1 VLFYALPASP
11 EQGAGSLLALDHL
24 AKPLDAATLA
34 RAVQRYGLGADRQD
48 GKRTILVVDDDPSI
62 REMHMRVVQT
72 ALPDSRVLQASNGRI
87 ALEIMQH
94 ERPALVLLDL
104 MMPELDGMGVLA
116 AMQADEKLRGIPVI
130 ILTAQ
135 TLMQEEMALLAG
147 GVTAVLQKGLFTAE
161 ETLAHIEQALA
172 RDKRLGSETQRMVR
186 RAMAY
191 IHEHYAEPL
200 AREDVA
206 SHVGVSARH
215 LTRCFQQEVGLSP
228 IAYLN
233 RYRVRQAKQLLEA
246 GASSITEVAE
256 AVGFAS
262 SGYFTDAFRREAGM
276 SPREYQRRNL
286 APNS

>member
-1 VLFYALPASP
+1 
-11 EQGAGSLLALDHL
+11 
-24 AKPLDAATLA
+24 
-34 RAVQRYGLGADRQD
+34 VQA
-48 GKRTILVVDDDPSI
+48 
-62 REMHMRVVQT
+62 
-72 ALPDSRVLQASNGRI
+72 ALPDSRMLQASNGRI

-104 MMPELDGMGVLA
+104 IMPELGGMGVLA

-130 ILTAQ
+130 VLTAH
-135 TLMQEEMALLAG
+135 TLTHDEMAQLTR
-147 GVTAVLQKGLFTAE
+147 GVAAVLQKGLFTAE
-161 ETLAHIEQALA
+161 ETLARIEQVLA
-172 RDKRLGSETQRMVR
+172 RDKRLGSEAQRMVR

-200 AREDVA
+200 VREDVA

-215 LTRCFQQEVGLSP
+215 LTRCFQQEVGLAP

-233 RYRVRQAKQLLEA
+233 RCRVKQAKQLLEA
-246 GASSITEVAE
+246 GDSNITEVAG

-262 SGYFTDAFRREAGM
+262 SGYFTDAFRREVGM

>member
-1 VLFYALPASP
+1 
-11 EQGAGSLLALDHL
+11 
-24 AKPLDAATLA
+24 
-34 RAVQRYGLGADRQD
+34 
-48 GKRTILVVDDDPSI
+48 
-62 REMHMRVVQT
+62 MRVVQT

-130 ILTAQ
+130 VLTAQ

-147 GVTAVLQKGLFTAE
+147 GVTAVLQKGMFTAD

-228 IAYLN
+228 IAYIN
-233 RYRVRQAKQLLEA
+233 RYRVKQAKQLLEA
-246 GASSITEVAE
+246 GDSSITEVAD

-262 SGYFTDAFRREAGM
+262 SGYFADAFRREVGM

>member
-1 VLFYALPASP
+1 
-11 EQGAGSLLALDHL
+11 
-24 AKPLDAATLA
+24 
-34 RAVQRYGLGADRQD
+34 
-48 GKRTILVVDDDPSI
+48 
-62 REMHMRVVQT
+62 MHTRVVQT

-104 MMPELDGMGVLA
+104 MMPELGGMGVLA

-130 ILTAQ
+130 VLTAH
-135 TLMQEEMALLAG
+135 TLAHEEMAQLTR
-147 GVTAVLQKGLFTAE
+147 GVAAVLQKGLFTAE

-246 GASSITEVAE
+246 GDSNITEVAE

-276 SPREYQRRNL
+276 SPREYQRRHL

>member
-1 VLFYALPASP
+1 
-11 EQGAGSLLALDHL
+11 
-24 AKPLDAATLA
+24 
-34 RAVQRYGLGADRQD
+34 
-48 GKRTILVVDDDPSI
+48 
-62 REMHMRVVQT
+62 
-72 ALPDSRVLQASNGRI
+72 
-87 ALEIMQH
+87 
-94 ERPALVLLDL
+94 
-104 MMPELDGMGVLA
+104 MMPELSGMGVLA
-116 AMQADEKLRGIPVI
+116 AMQTDERLRGVPVI
-130 ILTAQ
+130 VLTAA
-135 TLMQEEMALLAG
+135 TLAHEEMAQLTR
-147 GVTAVLQKGLFTAE
+147 GVAAVLQKGMFTAD
-161 ETLAHIEQALA
+161 ETLAQIEQALA

-200 AREDVA
+200 GREDVA

-233 RYRVRQAKQLLEA
+233 RFRVKQAKRLLEA
-246 GASSITEVAE
+246 GNSSITAVAD

-262 SGYFTDAFRREAGM
+262 SGYFTDAFRREVGM